1 MQAIHLASHALIKL
15 LFSQVQPSILILKN
29 NASLYKKLKGVL
41 LAITRFRQ
49 PLDKISG
56 L

>member
-15 LFSQVQPSILILKN
+15 FFSQMQPSTLILKD
-29 NASLYKKLKGVL
+29 NAFLYKKLKGVL
-41 LAITRFRQ
+41 LVIPRFRQ